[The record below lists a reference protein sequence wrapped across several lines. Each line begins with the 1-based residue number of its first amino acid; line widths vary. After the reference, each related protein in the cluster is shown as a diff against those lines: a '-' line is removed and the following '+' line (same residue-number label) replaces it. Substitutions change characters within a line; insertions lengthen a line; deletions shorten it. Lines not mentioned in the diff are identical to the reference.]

1 MILIVGGV
9 FQGKKEYAKNLALE
23 KGFNDS
29 VNIWSGINLLV
40 MEYLKNGL
48 ISESKEKNA
57 VNNNNDISMMETV
70 KKIINKEMNKSKNCI
85 IIADEVGMGIVPMAK
100 LEMDYRE
107 VLGRI
112 LCDLAKQADEVYRVV
127 CGIGQRIK

>member
-9 FQGKKEYAKNLALE
+9 FQGKQEYAENLVLE
-23 KGFNDS
+23 KGFDNN
-29 VNIWSGINLLV
+29 VNIWLGINRLV
-40 MEYLKNGL
+40 MSYLKSGL
-48 ISESKEKNA
+48 DTKNKEKNLI
-57 VNNNNDISMMETV
+57 NNNDTYMIEAI
-70 KKIINKEMNKSKNCI
+70 KKIINEEMSKSKNCI
-85 IIADEVGMGIVPMAK
+85 IIADEAGMGIVPIAK

-107 VLGRI
+107 VLGRL